1 MRTLSRSPT
10 GWTTPSLLIGRM
22 LGAEWQNEI
31 HGVRGDLEKGREI
44 SLTVVLLA
52 KVVQVGLLYTM
63 YIGVGAEHTF
73 QPTF

>member
-1 MRTLSRSPT
+1 
-10 GWTTPSLLIGRM
+10 M